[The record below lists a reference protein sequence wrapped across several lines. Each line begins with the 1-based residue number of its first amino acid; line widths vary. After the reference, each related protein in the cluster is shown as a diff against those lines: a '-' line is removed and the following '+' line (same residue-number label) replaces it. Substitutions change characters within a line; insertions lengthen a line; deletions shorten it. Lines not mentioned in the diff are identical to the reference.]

1 MGLSQKAI
9 EEFKKIYSQEIEENI
24 SDEKAKEL
32 GENLLELFKIIYRP
46 VPRDIKDSREKKD
59 NKTGQLR

>member
-1 MGLSQKAI
+1 MGLSKRAI

-32 GENLLELFKIIYRP
+32 GENLLELFKIIYHP
-46 VPRDIKDSREKKD
+46 IPKKEKREK
-59 NKTGQLR
+59 RCP